1 MSFVRLLR
9 QAFSSRF
16 KGTMM
21 KNLTYT
27 VVTAEA
33 VSDFE
38 KYVSKKLSEGW
49 ELYGQPFVFQSLCC
63 QSMTKDLT
71 KDMPTQMPFRTGQ

>member
-1 MSFVRLLR
+1 
-9 QAFSSRF
+9 
-16 KGTMM
+16 MM

-27 VVTAEA
+27 VVTAEI

-38 KYVSKKLSEGW
+38 RYVFKKLSEGW
-49 ELYGQPFVFQSLCC
+49 ELYGQPFVFQSFCC

>member
-1 MSFVRLLR
+1 
-9 QAFSSRF
+9 
-16 KGTMM
+16 M
-21 KNLTYT
+21 KKLTYT

-49 ELYGQPFVFQSLCC
+49 ELYGQPFVNKSLYC
-63 QSMTKDLT
+63 QSMTKVLT
-71 KDMPTQMPFRTGQ
+71 KDMPTVMPFRTEK

>member
-1 MSFVRLLR
+1 MLLR

-16 KGTMM
+16 NGTMI

-27 VVTAEA
+27 VVTAEI

-38 KYVSKKLSEGW
+38 RYVSKKLSEGW
-49 ELYGQPFVFQSLCC
+49 ELYGQPFVFQSFCC

-71 KDMPTQMPFRTGQ
+71 KDMPTHMPFRTEK